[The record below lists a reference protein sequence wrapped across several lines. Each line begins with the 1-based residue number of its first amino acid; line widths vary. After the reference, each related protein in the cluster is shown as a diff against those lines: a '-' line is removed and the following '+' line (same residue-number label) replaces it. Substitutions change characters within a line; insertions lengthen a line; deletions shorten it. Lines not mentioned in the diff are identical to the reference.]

1 MALAS
6 SWQRADGRGG
16 LEQVLIV
23 RSKRLTL
30 VGVRGLI
37 LAAAIAAAFVTFVAG
52 SAIAD
57 PPTPANPAGNPN
69 GDILGVVPSH
79 DQGPPSKGG
88 GGGGGGNNLVYHNG
102 PVLHSNTAY
111 AIYWNPPGSST
122 SPNYKS
128 VIDGFFGN
136 VAAAS
141 GSTSNVYFSDTQY
154 YDGSGNIAY
163 SSAFLGS
170 VVDTTAFPAN
180 GCTDSYTSVCLSD
193 AQLRAEIDNVASAQ
207 HWPRGLGSIFFIFT
221 PKNVGSCF
229 GSSCAFSYFCAY
241 HSSFPS
247 SSGTTLYANQPYA
260 ASVPAACGSGQSPN
274 NDDADSTINVLS
286 HEHNETITDPLGS
299 AWYDRRGAENGDKCA
314 WTFGTALGGTTGQK
328 YNQVI
333 NGGRY
338 YLQQEWSNHSSGCV
352 LTGT

>member
-1 MALAS
+1 MALGS
-6 SWQRADGRGG
+6 SWRRADGRGCLG
-16 LEQVLIV
+16 QVLIL

-30 VGVRGLI
+30 AGVRGLI
-37 LAAAIAAAFVTFVAG
+37 FAAAIAAAFVTFVAG

-57 PPTPANPAGNPN
+57 PPTPDNPAGNPN

-88 GGGGGGNNLVYHNG
+88 GGGGNNLVYHNG
-102 PVLHSNTAY
+102 PVMHTNAAY
-111 AIYWNPPGSST
+111 AIYWVPAGYSVST
-122 SPNYKS
+122 NYTS
-128 VIDGFFGN
+128 TIDGFLGN

-141 GSTSNVYFSDTQY
+141 GNTTNVYYSDTQY
-154 YDGSGNIAY
+154 YDGSGGIAY
-163 SSAFLGS
+163 GSTFAGS
-170 VVDTTAFPAN
+170 VVDTNPFPSS
-180 GCTDSYTSVCLSD
+180 GCSDPYTSVCLSD
-193 AQLRAEIDNVASAQ
+193 AQLRTEISNVISGQ
-207 HWPRGLGSIFFIFT
+207 SNWTRGLGSLFFIFT

-241 HSSFPS
+241 HSSFG
-247 SSGTTLYANQPYA
+247 SGTSTTLYANQPYA
-260 ASVPAACGSGQSPN
+260 AWVPAACGSGQSPN
-274 NDDADSTINVLS
+274 NDDADSTINVAS

-314 WTFGTALGGTTGQK
+314 WTFGTSLGSTAYGK

-333 NGGRY
+333 NGGTY